1 MSLNLEKY
9 QTLATLLEQIRSDSC
24 VTPVNVTQLRKGVA
38 LLQQV
43 FRQEIIPLPD
53 GGYRVQSYQTEISK
67 QLRLLEI
74 DVMFLQGA
82 RQASTTN
89 ERLKLIRD
97 RLHTL
102 MQYCEAIVQPPP
114 EGET

>member
-9 QTLATLLEQIRSDSC
+9 QTLATLLEQIRSDTC
-24 VTPVNVTQLRKGVA
+24 VTPVNAPELQKGVA
-38 LLQQV
+38 LLQRV

-74 DVMFLQGA
+74 DVLFLQGA

-97 RLHTL
+97 RLQTL

-114 EGET
+114 EAQT